1 MLGKKNV
8 SATIAVSDLAAA
20 KKFYGTVLGLEV
32 VENMEPGALVYR
44 SGNAQ
49 VLVYQS
55 DFAGTNKATAATW
68 TVGAALDDIVRSL
81 KSKGVEF
88 EHYDLP
94 DTTRKGDVHESG
106 PMKMAWLKDPD
117 GNILALVNQ

>member
-1 MLGKKNV
+1 MLLNKDV

-44 SGNAQ
+44 SGNSQ

-55 DFAGTNKATAATW
+55 SFAGTNKATAATW

-81 KSKGVEF
+81 KAKGVEF